1 MTDYF
6 EIITKYFDSKLKYK
20 NGFLYGYRI
29 CDTRVLWDS
38 NDKNMYIGTACN
50 SDWSFIYKA
59 PFSRLYIVT
68 DKLEPEDLDPSKSLT
83 VYIDDICKAIAKGG
97 VTGLSALYDIM
108 YMENVLQ

>member
-6 EIITKYFDSKLKYK
+6 GIITKYFDGKLEYK
-20 NGFLYGYRI
+20 TGGLYRYRI
-29 CDTRVLWDS
+29 CDTTILWDS
-38 NDKNMYIGTACN
+38 FDKKIYVGNASNFG
-50 SDWSFIYKA
+50 WSFIYKA

-68 DKLEPEDLDPSKSLT
+68 DMLEPEDLDPSKSLT
-83 VYIDDICKAIAKGG
+83 VYIDDICKAIVTGG